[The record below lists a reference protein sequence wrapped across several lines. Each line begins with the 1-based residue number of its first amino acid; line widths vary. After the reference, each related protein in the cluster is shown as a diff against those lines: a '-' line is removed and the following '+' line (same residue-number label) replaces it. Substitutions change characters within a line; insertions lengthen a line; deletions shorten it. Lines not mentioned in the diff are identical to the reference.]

1 MDDDSAATYCFLAHD
16 MAGVGGGKIVH
27 PKEAPPLGPKY
38 SYMGHVLLPWLC
50 TVINDQPNPR
60 APKLMI
66 S

>member
-1 MDDDSAATYCFLAHD
+1 MTIVQQLPTVFLL

-38 SYMGHVLLPWLC
+38 SYMGHVLFSLALC
-50 TVINDQPNPR
+50 TVINDQPNPGR
-60 APKLMI
+60 PKLMI